1 MDRERSSGTPRRKQ
15 TELVRRATWLR
26 KTIASVVF
34 LLAAIAV
41 LSGLV
46 LAQSG
51 IPSIPYGW
59 PSKSSKLFTVVY
71 APGYEGDASKILGYA
86 EQAWQILR
94 DYTGVVPPSGVRIGL
109 FDAKTWPRDP
119 SSTSANPQNQ
129 ELYMLAPSAQ
139 PPNYRSWCDDAWY
152 EKNVI
157 HEFAHVALRQLWG
170 TIYNNNPPFWL
181 SEGLPEYIS
190 VFMST
195 PAIRQKYTTYD
206 QEIRRAKLNADPVF
220 GLTPGT
226 SYCTA
231 AMYVRFLE
239 ETYGKGT
246 VLQILRFN
254 GTLSDA
260 YRQVT
265 KDTPE
270 EIRRKWE
277 EWINR
282 NF

>member
-1 MDRERSSGTPRRKQ
+1 MARERGSGTPRRKE

-34 LLAAIAV
+34 LLAAVAI

-59 PSKSSKLFTVVY
+59 PSKSSKHFTVVY
-71 APGYEGDASKILGYA
+71 APGYESDAGKILGYA

-94 DYTGVVPPSGVRIGL
+94 DYTGVVPPSGARIGL
-109 FDAKTWPRDP
+109 FDARTWPRDP
-119 SSTSANPQNQ
+119 SSTWANPQNQ

-170 TIYNNNPPFWL
+170 TIYNNNPP
-181 SEGLPEYIS
+181 SYI
-190 VFMST
+190 
-195 PAIRQKYTTYD
+195 ID
-206 QEIRRAKLNADPVF
+206 
-220 GLTPGT
+220 
-226 SYCTA
+226 
-231 AMYVRFLE
+231 
-239 ETYGKGT
+239 
-246 VLQILRFN
+246 
-254 GTLSDA
+254 
-260 YRQVT
+260 
-265 KDTPE
+265 
-270 EIRRKWE
+270 
-277 EWINR
+277 
-282 NF
+282 